1 MFSWSSVIFDYYS
14 LLSITNSLLSMMI
27 IYYSHHHYF
36 LFIDYL
42 LLLSYYIY
50 IYIPYY
56 PILSPCVSFMII
68 PWISSSKKIRQ
79 VLQLET
85 AMGAAIQCPDALGE
99 SSFSLG
105 KRWAFRWNMWE
116 NYGKWWAN
124 MGKLWKK
131 MGRYGIMMGK
141 LKYLLGGWWFAP
153 VFVAYNVS

>member
-1 MFSWSSVIFDYYS
+1 
-14 LLSITNSLLSMMI
+14 MMI

-36 LFIDYL
+36 FIYRLFIIIIIL
-42 LLLSYYIY
+42 Y

-105 KRWAFRWNMWE
+105 KR
-116 NYGKWWAN
+116 
-124 MGKLWKK
+124 
-131 MGRYGIMMGK
+131 
-141 LKYLLGGWWFAP
+141 
-153 VFVAYNVS
+153 

>member
-50 IYIPYY
+50 IPYY
-56 PILSPCVSFMII
+56 PHVFLSWLSHGFLLR
-68 PWISSSKKIRQ
+68 KKIRQ

-124 MGKLWKK
+124 MGKLWEK

>member
-1 MFSWSSVIFDYYS
+1 
-14 LLSITNSLLSMMI
+14 MI
-27 IYYSHHHYF
+27 ICYF
-36 LFIDYL
+36 RLLFIIINYKFIIINDDYL
-42 LLLSYYIY
+42 LFSSSLFFIYRLFIIIIILY

-124 MGKLWKK
+124 MGKLWEK